1 MGKMNI
7 NLSMIIVL
15 YLVNDFVKY
24 RNIYVKFINEEI
36 WYLYVYK
43 FNKIE
48 GKRVYNNF

>member
-15 YLVNDFVKY
+15 QLVNDFVKY

-36 WYLYVYK
+36 
-43 FNKIE
+43 
-48 GKRVYNNF
+48 